1 MKTNEKEAR
10 VPDARANEPK
20 SPSNKLAVRSGVR
33 AGRLGNKV
41 WQDDWLSPV

>member
-10 VPDARANEPK
+10 VPDARANEQQ
-20 SPSNKLAVRSGVR
+20 SPTSKLAVRSGVR

-41 WQDDWLSPV
+41 WSDDWLAPV